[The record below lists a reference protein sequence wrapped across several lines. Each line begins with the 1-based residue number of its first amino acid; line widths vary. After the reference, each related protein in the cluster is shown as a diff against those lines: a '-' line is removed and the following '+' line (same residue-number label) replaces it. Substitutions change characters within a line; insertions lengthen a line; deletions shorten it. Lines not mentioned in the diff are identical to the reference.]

1 MFGDN
6 KLGTG
11 RVSTQQLKFWR
22 EISAVSGP
30 DSETYV
36 SVN

>member
-6 KLGTG
+6 KLGTA
-11 RVSTQQLKFWR
+11 RVSTVKKYWR
-22 EISAVSGP
+22 EISAVSDP
-30 DSETYV
+30 NSETYV